1 MRQRLSKAGLL
12 LLVIAMVMGLAGCT
26 KEAPTR
32 TPAAPAQA
40 TQPGVPPSGS
50 TPAPGETVV
59 SVYTPLPPGPGTPT
73 ADLVVGTPAVS
84 TPLATAVSA
93 ATAVSVATAVPVLTP
108 VPPSGQ
114 MIVHVVQPGETLYS
128 IAYRYGTTV
137 DAIAKA
143 NGITNPN
150 QIYAGQKLNVPTS
163 SGGSSGGSTG
173 CRIRHTV
180 KSGEWVWQI
189 ARDYGVDP
197 YAILAANGMTV
208 QTANTIYPGLVLCI
222 P

>member
-1 MRQRLSKAGLL
+1 MRQRLLQVGLL

-26 KEAPTR
+26 KNAPTR
-32 TPAAPAQA
+32 TPAVPQTA
-40 TQPGVPPSGS
+40 QPGVPPGGL

-73 ADLVVGTPAVS
+73 TEIVVSTPAVT
-84 TPLATAVSA
+84 TP
-93 ATAVSVATAVPVLTP
+93 VATAVPGVTAAP
-108 VPPSGQ
+108 VATAVPSSGQ
-114 MIVHVVQPGETLYS
+114 TIVHVVQPGETLYS

-137 DAIAKA
+137 QAITQA
-143 NGITNPN
+143 NGIANPN
-150 QIYAGQKLNVPTS
+150 QIYQGQKLVIPV
-163 SGGSSGGSTG
+163 SGGTSGGSTG

-189 ARDYGVDP
+189 ARDYGVSP
-197 YAILAANGMTV
+197 YDILAANGMTI

>member
-1 MRQRLSKAGLL
+1 MRRKLSQVGLF

-26 KEAPTR
+26 KDAPTR
-32 TPAAPAQA
+32 TPAVPQTA
-40 TQPGVPPSGS
+40 QPGVPPSGL

-73 ADLVVGTPAVS
+73 TEIVVGTPAVS
-84 TPLATAVSA
+84 TP
-93 ATAVSVATAVPVLTP
+93 VATAVPGVTAVP
-108 VPPSGQ
+108 VATAIPSSGQ
-114 MIVHVVQPGETLYS
+114 TIVHVVQPGETLYS

-137 DAIAKA
+137 QAIAQA
-143 NGITNPN
+143 NGIANPN
-150 QIYAGQKLNVPTS
+150 QIYQGQKLVIPV
-163 SGGSSGGSTG
+163 SGGTSGGSTG

-189 ARDYGVDP
+189 ARDYGVSP
-197 YAILAANGMTV
+197 YDILAANGMTV
-208 QTANTIYPGLVLCI
+208 QTANTIYPGMVLCI

>member
-1 MRQRLSKAGLL
+1 MRRKLSIAGLF
-12 LLVIAMVMGLAGCT
+12 LLVIAMMVSLAGCT

-32 TPAAPAQA
+32 TPAVPQTQA
-40 TQPGVPPSGS
+40 TQASVPPVGS

-59 SVYTPLPPGPGTPT
+59 SVFTPLPPGPGTPT
-73 ADLVVGTPAVS
+73 AELVYETPAVS
-84 TPLATAVSA
+84 TPVATAA
-93 ATAVSVATAVPVLTP
+93 PGATAVPVPTA
-108 VPPSGQ
+108 VPSSGDV
-114 MIVHVVQPGETLYS
+114 IVHVVQPGENLYS
-128 IAYRYGTTV
+128 IASSYGVTV
-137 DAIAKA
+137 QSIINA
-143 NGITNPN
+143 NGITNPD
-150 QIYAGQKLNVPTS
+150 QIYQGQKLSIPTS

-197 YAILAANGMTV
+197 YGILSANGLTV
-208 QTANTIYPGLVLCI
+208 QTANTIYPGMVLCI